1 MNLRQTKTPEDLKGY
16 LPENSSISFRLK
28 YQNNKLFGEASYR
41 GHNGLEAK
49 ELDYCLLTFKVTG
62 EPVSAELCNE

>member
-62 EPVSAELCNE
+62 EPVAAELCTE